1 MMKGTTMRK
10 PVIGTALA
18 TAAALTLAAC
28 GGAETTEGMPDQ
40 IVWSTYGTGTSTY
53 ADVAAVADAITSNE
67 GTNVR
72 VITSDTA
79 VGRLTPLREEQAQL
93 ARTGDEYIFGFEGN
107 YDFAT
112 KDWGPQDLRV
122 VWAPVAPH
130 GLMVKDDSGIANFED
145 LKGKK
150 FPRITA
156 NPSVNNKLEAF
167 LAYGGL
173 TWDDVKVV
181 EVGYS
186 DQPGALQNGKIDVLF
201 QQVYGASLYELES
214 AFPVRWLSMD
224 DTSAEK
230 VAAVEEI
237 APSVEIGE
245 FTDAPGLEDGESA
258 KGMMYTVPVVA
269 YEDADADEIEAI
281 VAAINDNYDSY
292 KDATATTTAWNLDQ
306 VQAGPREV
314 PFHEGLI
321 AYLEAN
327 DAWSDEAAAQQEALV
342 ERADQ
347 LDDAWDEFVETEG
360 ADDNV
365 HDAWVAWKNK
375 NLEN

>member
-1 MMKGTTMRK
+1 MRK
-10 PVIGTALA
+10 PAIRTGL
-18 TAAALTLAAC
+18 AAAATLSLVAC
-28 GGAETTEGMPDQ
+28 GGADVTEGMPDQ

-79 VGRLTPLREEQAQL
+79 VGRLTPLREGQAQL
-93 ARTGDEYIFGFEGN
+93 ARTGDEYIFGFEGD

-112 KDWGPQDLRV
+112 EDWGPQDLRV

-130 GLMVKDDSGIANFED
+130 GLMVKDDSGIESFED
-145 LKGKK
+145 LRGKK

-186 DQPGALQNGKIDVLF
+186 DQPGALQNGKLDVLF

-214 AFPVRWLSMD
+214 AVPVRWLSMD
-224 DTSAEK
+224 DTSEEK
-230 VAAVEEI
+230 VATVEEI
-237 APSVEIGE
+237 APSTEIGE
-245 FTDAPGLEDGESA
+245 FTGAPGQEEGETA
-258 KGMMYTVPVVA
+258 MGLMYTVPVVT
-269 YEDADADEIEAI
+269 YADTDEATVEAI
-281 VAAINDNYDSY
+281 VAAINDNYDQY
-292 KDATATTTAWNLDQ
+292 KDSTATTEAWNLEQ
-306 VQAGPREV
+306 VQEAPRQV

-321 AYLEAN
+321 NYLEEN
-327 DAWSDEAAAQQEALV
+327 DAWTDEAQTRQDELI
-342 ERADQ
+342 ERGEQ
-347 LDDAWDEFVETEG
+347 LDEQWEAFVEAEG
-360 ADDNV
+360 AEGNV
-365 HDAWVAWKNK
+365 HQAWNTWKNE
-375 NLEN
+375 NLES